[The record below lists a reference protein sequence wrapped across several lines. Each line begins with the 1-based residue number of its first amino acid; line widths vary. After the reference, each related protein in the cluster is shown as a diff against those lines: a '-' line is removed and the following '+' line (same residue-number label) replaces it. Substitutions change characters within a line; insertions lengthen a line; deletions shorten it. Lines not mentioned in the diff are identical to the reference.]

1 MNTTFWDRIALNY
14 SKKPIADE
22 AAYQQKLT
30 VTRGYFRPDME
41 LLEIGCGTGST
52 AIKHAPYVK
61 HIHAI
66 DISAKMIA
74 IAEERKAEAK
84 VENVS
89 FEQATME
96 HYQAPAG
103 SVDMVLALSLL
114 HLLEDKESAIGKI
127 YTMLKPGGI
136 FVSSTA
142 CLGKK
147 FWWMQ
152 LIAPIG
158 RVLGLLPLVNFFTP
172 DQLKHCL
179 TDVGFAIDYQWQPG
193 PSKAVFIVAKKPG

>member
-22 AAYQQKLT
+22 ASYQQKLT

-89 FEQATME
+89 FEQATM
-96 HYQAPAG
+96 
-103 SVDMVLALSLL
+103 D
-114 HLLEDKESAIGKI
+114 
-127 YTMLKPGGI
+127 
-136 FVSSTA
+136 F
-142 CLGKK
+142 
-147 FWWMQ
+147 
-152 LIAPIG
+152 
-158 RVLGLLPLVNFFTP
+158 LLPIP
-172 DQLKHCL
+172 CRCSIPGCL
-179 TDVGFAIDYQWQPG
+179 IMVWWWY
-193 PSKAVFIVAKKPG
+193 VYC